1 MNKITATGRIVA
13 DAEVRYT
20 SNSDAICSFRLASDV
35 GYGERKTTNWFSC
48 QIWGKRGEGLAEHL
62 TKGLPV
68 TVFGTL
74 TLREWENRDGA
85 KQLSPDIRVDEITL
99 HGSRDSSQR
108 PAEQQQPQ
116 GQQRNN
122 YADATGRGQQQR
134 QAPPPSSGNLADMD
148 DDIPF
153 APLLSRNAYC
163 V

>member
-13 DAEVRYT
+13 DAEIRYT
-20 SNSDAICSFRLASDV
+20 GNSDAICSFRLASDV

-48 QIWGKRGEGLAEHL
+48 QLWGKRGEGLVEHL

-85 KQLSPDIRVDEITL
+85 KQLSPEIRADEITM
-99 HGSRDSSQR
+99 HGTRDGSQGGVRQAQPSRQAAPQRPTQSQR
-108 PAEQQQPQ
+108 NPYAEQ
-116 GQQRNN
+116 
-122 YADATGRGQQQR
+122 
-134 QAPPPSSGNLADMD
+134 SSGGGMPDMD

-153 APLLSRNAYC
+153 SALLPRHGYC
-163 V
+163 I

>member
-48 QIWGKRGEGLAEHL
+48 QLWGKRGEGLADHL

-74 TLREWENRDGA
+74 TLREWENRDGV

-99 HGSRDSSQR
+99 HGSRDAPQR
-108 PAEQQQPQ
+108 PTEQQVQ

-122 YADATGRGQQQR
+122 YAEATGRGQQR
-134 QAPPPSSGNLADMD
+134 QTPRSTDPMSDNLADMD

-153 APLLSRNAYC
+153 
-163 V
+163 

>member
-1 MNKITATGRIVA
+1 MNKISATGRIVA
-13 DAEVRYT
+13 DAEIRYT

-35 GYGERKTTNWFSC
+35 GYGERKTTNWFNC

-62 TKGLPV
+62 TKGMPV

-74 TLREWENRDGA
+74 TLREWENRDGV

-99 HGSRDSSQR
+99 HGSRDGSQSGARQTQPASQSAPQR
-108 PAEQQQPQ
+108 PPQTQRNRYAEQSN
-116 GQQRNN
+116 G
-122 YADATGRGQQQR
+122 GGM
-134 QAPPPSSGNLADMD
+134 ADMD

-163 V
+163 T

>member
-13 DAEVRYT
+13 DADIRYT

-48 QIWGKRGEGLAEHL
+48 QLWGKRGEGLVEHL

-85 KQLSPDIRVDEITL
+85 KQLSPDIRVDEITM
-99 HGSRDSSQR
+99 HGTRDGSQGG
-108 PAEQQQPQ
+108 A
-116 GQQRNN
+116 
-122 YADATGRGQQQR
+122 R
-134 QAPPPSSGNLADMD
+134 QAPPSRQASPQRQTQGQRNPYAEQSSGGGMPDMD

-163 V
+163 I